1 MAAIGTAL
9 MSRVLGHSAAEKAF
23 RPWWDSLEDFLI
35 YGLVMLGI
43 IIVPTAIITGTPLDC
58 NYCQEDFCQNVHE
71 PFNQT
76 NVGKE
81 DPKFNAWWI
90 KKFCTLN
97 GAVPAFMLYFPYFLL
112 MVALVLVFI
121 ERVFQKAF
129 NAGSKLDK
137 FYSVL
142 VREKVLKAAEKANVC
157 EVGDSIVDGKE
168 AIEIKQ
174 SFKGN
179 GGYFYSYMMRTFI
192 EVSIA
197 CLLLTYMLYSGL
209 PILEASNTVIC
220 PVHGFFYECNGQ
232 PAQFYSYILYITIA
246 ITIMYILCN
255 FYNIMW
261 LLFPC
266 FGRLSRVMDTYR
278 HNMRARGANEGKH
291 DKEILGDLWEIYYNN
306 RDLRLLLDLLATSS
320 GIAPAIAIMT
330 LFDKKFQ
337 NAMKPKIRYVA
348 ASRELGICEIQ
359 FAEPKTGVRYA
370 LNDIPGVHLM
380 YMAEISP
387 PADTDVV
394 AFDKSYIEDD
404 NQGENTADVEMAP
417 LVGFVQKAC
426 FAGLKKDETYTLKVS
441 TVLNGRTIA
450 HVQQEI
456 ERKHERLPVD
466 ELAVETAKKEQ
477 GVNGEADALA

>member
-1 MAAIGTAL
+1 M
-9 MSRVLGHSAAEKAF
+9 
-23 RPWWDSLEDFLI
+23 
-35 YGLVMLGI
+35 
-43 IIVPTAIITGTPLDC
+43 
-58 NYCQEDFCQNVHE
+58 
-71 PFNQT
+71 
-76 NVGKE
+76 GKE

-232 PAQFYSYILYITIA
+232 PAQFYAYILYITIA

-278 HNMRARGANEGKH
+278 LELTHISMM
-291 DKEILGDLWEIYYNN
+291 LM
-306 RDLRLLLDLLATSS
+306 AT
-320 GIAPAIAIMT
+320 
-330 LFDKKFQ
+330 
-337 NAMKPKIRYVA
+337 V
-348 ASRELGICEIQ
+348 
-359 FAEPKTGVRYA
+359 
-370 LNDIPGVHLM
+370 PG
-380 YMAEISP
+380 
-387 PADTDVV
+387 T
-394 AFDKSYIEDD
+394 
-404 NQGENTADVEMAP
+404 T
-417 LVGFVQKAC
+417 
-426 FAGLKKDETYTLKVS
+426 
-441 TVLNGRTIA
+441 
-450 HVQQEI
+450 
-456 ERKHERLPVD
+456 
-466 ELAVETAKKEQ
+466 
-477 GVNGEADALA
+477 